1 MQSTTLS
8 FTNMHN
14 HGFLF
19 TDFLKARRESFIV
32 ERNWDL
38 PETEGMEFDQYD
50 TPESRWVA
58 IHEGR
63 QILGGFRL
71 TPTVARC
78 GMYSYM
84 IRDAQRGL
92 LESIPENILFDE
104 APIAEHIHEI
114 SRFFIARHLPN
125 RARLAVRL
133 RLYKALL
140 ETSKMRG
147 ARSVIAL
154 GSPNWALWMDKF
166 NLSVEK
172 AGPVVQIEGKPISCM
187 IAHLPGA
194 YH

>member
-1 MQSTTLS
+1 MQTTTLS

-38 PETEGMEFDQYD
+38 PETDGMEFDQYD

-84 IRDAQRGL
+84 IRDAQREL
-92 LESIPENILFDE
+92 LDSIPSNLLYNE
-104 APIAEHIHEI
+104 APVAEHIHEI
-114 SRFFIARHLPN
+114 SRFFIARHLTT
-125 RARLAVRL
+125 RARLAVRIKL
-133 RLYKALL
+133 HKALL
-140 ETSKMRG
+140 EAAQSRG
-147 ARSVIAL
+147 ARSLIAL
-154 GSPNWALWMDKF
+154 GSPNWALWMGRFNIKAETVGPTLLIEDKP
-166 NLSVEK
+166 N
-172 AGPVVQIEGKPISCM
+172 ACM
-187 IAHLPGA
+187 LAHLPGA